1 MNDAITFSRY
11 KLTTFLACQRRFQLR
26 YVRDLP
32 WPAEPVTEAW
42 REASRRGR
50 AFHRMLHRHFLD
62 LPVAE
67 PAGDDPA
74 LQRWWRIFRE
84 EAPSLPAGERRPE
97 ETLTVPIDGHRLSG
111 RFDLLILSGDRAH
124 IFDWKTEA
132 RPRSATALR
141 DDWQTVLYL
150 ALLVEGSRALR
161 PGGPPLNPEKVDLTY
176 WFVQAPQAAV
186 TIPYGHD
193 AHAENWQR
201 LTDLVRL
208 IDHRLSEE
216 GVWPLTDDWEE
227 CGRCAYQVFC
237 GRQGAPPADRPSW
250 QEEASWEEEG
260 AAGDSAL
267 EPELP

>member
-84 EAPSLPAGERRPE
+84 EAPSLPASERRPE